1 MPARRKT
8 LVVFFIFILIYLSL
22 SGVKIVKVVIGA
34 PSASFSSY
42 PNTVMVGEE
51 FSVLFSVES
60 LDASSSY
67 YFKSRIGPD
76 MSHLTK
82 GQTKSP
88 SGEWLSDSESWSS
101 GKFPVFNTD
110 EKGTISGNIFSRV
123 SPNVGVVGE
132 NYYVL
137 RILKVGEDSSRA
149 QTLEGSFIFLVNPPP
164 TPTPTPEPTA
174 IPTPTSKPTPTPR
187 LPTPTPTATPSA
199 PTFTPIPTNNPS
211 LVPTLKITPIE
222 LAGSGEVLGEEEE
235 ATVGGFYPLEATE
248 EAEKIEEATPAGKK
262 SNKNKILGGI
272 FLGAGLVAIFGAAF
286 SLWYTKLK

>member
-42 PNTVMVGEE
+42 PDTVMVGEE

-110 EKGTISGNIFSRV
+110 EKGAVGGSIFSRV
-123 SPNVGVVGE
+123 SPTVGVVGE

-137 RILKVGEDSSRA
+137 RILKVGENSSKA
-149 QTLEGSFIFLVNPPP
+149 QTLEGSFIFLVNLPP

-174 IPTPTSKPTPTPR
+174 TSIPTPKLTPTPKI
-187 LPTPTPTATPSA
+187 PTPTPTTKSSN
-199 PTFTPIPTNNPS
+199 PTLTPIPTNQLTPT
-211 LVPTLKITPIE
+211 PTLKIAPTE
-222 LAGSGEVLGEEEE
+222 ATKSGEILGEEEE
-235 ATVGGFYPLEATE
+235 VTVGGFYPLEATE
-248 EAEKIEEATPAGKK
+248 GAGKIEEAIPAGKN
-262 SNKNKILGGI
+262 SKNKILGGI
-272 FLGAGLVAIFGAAF
+272 FMGVGLVALFGTAF
-286 SLWYTKLK
+286 SFWYTHLK